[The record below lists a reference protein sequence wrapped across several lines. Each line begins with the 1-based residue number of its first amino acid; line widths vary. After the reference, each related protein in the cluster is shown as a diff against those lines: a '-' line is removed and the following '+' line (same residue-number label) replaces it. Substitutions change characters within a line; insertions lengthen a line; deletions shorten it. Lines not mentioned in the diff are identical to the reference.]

1 MKERKEKNEAR
12 KKGRK
17 KEEKKGKRRKK
28 TQKARH
34 SGTQLQSP
42 YSEGRGRWNSELKP
56 SWSTEQAQGQRG
68 LHIQKNPVSK

>member
-17 KEEKKGKRRKK
+17 KEEKKGKKRKKK

-34 SGTQLQSP
+34 NGTQLQSP

-56 SWSTEQAQGQRG
+56 S
-68 LHIQKNPVSK
+68 